1 LFAVEVEN
9 LRLRNVE
16 FEQLRVELET
26 TRKKLELAD
35 QEQIES
41 VVLMLIREVEFAE
54 QCAKLDGQSECARQE
69 LALAQAAAAE
79 ATILAD
85 KARQETAQLVS
96 DSLAGNKAPV
106 VPGSLLAQ
114 FAMKGRKAELEK
126 EAKRAKDSLHA
137 STKRLTDALGDF
149 KKSREPCSKSSKGS
163 CSTRLVVAHDYQCY
177 ATPSSWRR
185 KLEPSLTT
193 RPPDHVHR
201 PH

>member
-1 LFAVEVEN
+1 MLAVEVEN

-79 ATILAD
+79 STILAD
-85 KARQETAQLVS
+85 KARQDIAQLVS
-96 DSLAGNKAPV
+96 DSLAGNKATV
-106 VPGSLLAQ
+106 VPGSLMSQ
-114 FAMKGRKAELEK
+114 MQMMSKKAGLEK
-126 EAKRAKDSLHA
+126 EAKRAKDSLAA
-137 STKRLTDALGDF
+137 STKRLTDTLTDF

-163 CSTRLVVAHDYQCY
+163 SSTRLVVAHDYRCY
-177 ATPSSWRR
+177 ATPSPWRR
-185 KLEPSLTT
+185 MLEPSLTI
-193 RPPDHVHR
+193 RRPDHVHR

>member
-1 LFAVEVEN
+1 MFAVEVEN

-96 DSLAGNKAPV
+96 DSEYGGECV
-106 VPGSLLAQ
+106 
-114 FAMKGRKAELEK
+114 
-126 EAKRAKDSLHA
+126 
-137 STKRLTDALGDF
+137 
-149 KKSREPCSKSSKGS
+149 C
-163 CSTRLVVAHDYQCY
+163 
-177 ATPSSWRR
+177 
-185 KLEPSLTT
+185 
-193 RPPDHVHR
+193 
-201 PH
+201 